1 MNNKKVFELI
11 KKDYIE
17 TLVGHIEHEIEEDE
31 LYTIEGITYEE
42 FIETNLMVNIMIS
55 EWTCS
60 DRFAGWLESD
70 LEEHNIEFD
79 QIEEVWDEY
88 NKEIIKLIVKS
99 N

>member
-31 LYTIEGITYEE
+31 LYTIE
-42 FIETNLMVNIMIS
+42 MIS
-55 EWTCS
+55 EWTDG

-99 N
+99 K

>member
-55 EWTCS
+55 KWTDS

-70 LEEHNIEFD
+70 LEEHDIEFD

-88 NKEIIKLIVKS
+88 NEEIIKLIWK
-99 N
+99 